1 MVKVLINTE
10 TNVAL
15 FRRMN
20 KQVVD
25 KYTVKQGKIS
35 NLAEHIKNFEAIHG
49 VRITMAPSGNFWEAM
64 EFPSEADYT
73 MAMLKWM

>member
-10 TNVAL
+10 TNVVL

-25 KYTVKQGKIS
+25 KYTVKQGRVP
-35 NLAEHIKNFEAIHG
+35 NMAEHIKNFEAMHG
-49 VRITMAPSGNFWEAM
+49 IKIVMGPSGNFWESM
-64 EFPSEADYT
+64 ILDRKST
-73 MAMLKWM
+73 RLNSSHT